1 MELTNTYNL
10 PSPLVAALKADWYH
24 QPGHISVTGLIQP
37 PRMRQLIAR
46 NQDII
51 SEDVS
56 DRIWMLLGSA
66 IHGVLDR
73 ADVADG
79 FQEERLSIESN
90 GWEVTGKAD
99 LWESPGILS
108 DYKVTSV
115 WAYING
121 VKEEWE
127 TQLNCY
133 AALYRDAGFSV
144 EKLQIVC
151 IFRDWQKNRAKS
163 GDNYPPCAAAVMPVK
178 LWDPVDAL
186 KYIDTRVALH
196 QEAESLPESDL
207 PHCTA
212 SERWEKPTTY
222 AVMKKGRKRAVRVL
236 ESEEVANRMVDEGKG
251 DYVETRPGESTRC
264 EGYCSCTPFCSYYQ
278 EEIKRCNQ

>member
-1 MELTNTYNL
+1 MELTNAYNL
-10 PSPLVAALKADWYH
+10 PSPLVNALKNDRYH

-37 PRMRQLIAR
+37 PRMRQLIER

-51 SEDVS
+51 NEDVS

-66 IHGVLDR
+66 VHGVLDR
-73 ADVADG
+73 ADVTDG
-79 FQEERLSIESN
+79 FQEERLTIKSR
-90 GWEVTGKAD
+90 GWDVTGKAD

-121 VKEEWE
+121 VKDEWE

-133 AALYRDAGFSV
+133 AALYRDAGFPV
-144 EKLQIVC
+144 KKLQIVC

-178 LWDPVDAL
+178 IWGHYDTLE
-186 KYIDTRVALH
+186 YINTRVALH

-207 PHCTA
+207 PPCTA

-222 AVMKKGRKRAVRVL
+222 AAMKKGRKRAVRVL
-236 ESEEVANRMVDEGKG
+236 ESEETAQRMVDEGKG
-251 DYVETRPGESTRC
+251 DFVEVRPGESTRC
-264 EGYCSCTPFCSYYQ
+264 ESYCPVNWLCNIYQ
-278 EEIKRCNQ
+278 EAKR